1 MSGLSDILKFEG
13 FNLKE
18 IARKIKKDPERLLIG
33 GIDPASTKLNNT
45 LLGRDDEPLVDQWG
59 GASSDTYG
67 KAEAAGINTKPG
79 KSMHRLARA
88 IAGSIAGGYGLSQL
102 GGSAAAGA
110 GNGGPQQA
118 GTSEGGLSAMDKIRV
133 LQSIMPNPQQQQ
145 PTRLEDVAYEA
156 PDMEGYLA
164 TTMPSSRD
172 LKTPRRG
179 LGDAI
184 DRGVRSED
192 PIDSNGVEVAAIKEL
207 DGRITRIV
215 DRIQKLKGKKA

>member
-33 GIDPASTKLNNT
+33 GIDPASTKLNNA

-67 KAEAAGINTKPG
+67 KAEAAGINTTPG

-88 IAGSIAGGYGLSQL
+88 IAGSVAGGYGLSQL
-102 GGSAAAGA
+102 GGPAAAGA
-110 GNGGPQQA
+110 SNGGDQA
-118 GTSEGGLSAMDKIRV
+118 GASGDGLSAMDKVRI
-133 LQSIMPNPQQQQ
+133 LQSIMPSPQQQSS
-145 PTRLEDVAYEA
+145 RLEDVAYQA

-164 TTMPSSRD
+164 TTMPSSRE

-184 DRGVRSED
+184 ERGVRSED

-207 DGRITRIV
+207 DGRITRILN
-215 DRIQKLKGKKA
+215 RIQKLKGKKA